1 MKALQIIES
10 AYRCIV
16 EEQDD
21 PVIWIVQVLKT
32 AGGEVDILL
41 RGNAVNYAV
50 SGQGNDGLTLGSW
63 QQTCPAKVDQD
74 LQQALDNGMKVYAI
88 TEDIV
93 QRGIPEAK
101 LLSGIDKLSRQDL
114 PNLFEHYQQVW
125 RW

>member
-10 AYRCIV
+10 AYRCVV

-21 PVIWIVQVLKT
+21 PAIWIVQVLKT

-50 SGQGNDGLTLGSW
+50 RGQGNDGLTLGPW

-74 LQQALDNGMKVYAI
+74 LQQALDSGLKVYAI
-88 TEDIV
+88 TEDIA

-101 LLSGIDKLSRQDL
+101 LLSKIEKLSRRDL
-114 PNLFEHYQQVW
+114 PNLFEQYQQVW